1 MTMTT
6 GHSFSSYIL
15 DPIPKELWRDAKP
28 IENMKLGF
36 CDTCGFFHTDPYP
49 SFEYLSEFY
58 AEYEMPT
65 AQENLSETARLLG
78 QHIESDAVVIDM
90 GCGDG
95 SFLEEMHKLG
105 FNNLIGFDQSPGLER
120 AKNLGFGK
128 FYKSN
133 VWDFLTEVESSTVK
147 TVDAKALVMV
157 NVLEHVVEPIEL
169 LTRIYNALPDEG
181 LLCITVPN
189 DFSPLQQ
196 AFLKAKGHQP
206 WFVYLPDH
214 VNYFDFST
222 LSNTLNS
229 VGFEVVDQT
238 ALYPLE
244 MFLLQDLDYVED
256 PSLGPVAHERRVM
269 FEQNIKN
276 AGMTEVLDHFYK
288 TLAAGGYGRDVMV
301 VCRKIPK

>member
-1 MTMTT
+1 MKQK
-6 GHSFSSYIL
+6 HSFSSYIL
-15 DPIPKELWRDAKP
+15 DPIPKELWRQAKP
-28 IENMKLGF
+28 IDDMKLGF
-36 CDTCGFFHTDPYP
+36 CDICGFVHTDPYP
-49 SFEYLSEFY
+49 PFEYLSEFY
-58 AEYEMPT
+58 TNYEMPT
-65 AQENLSETARLLG
+65 PQENLSETARLLG
-78 QHIESDAVVIDM
+78 SHLEKDAVVIDM

-95 SFLEEMHKLG
+95 SFLKEMHQLG

-120 AKNLGFGK
+120 AKNLEFGD
-128 FYKSN
+128 FYQSN
-133 VWDFLTEVESSTVK
+133 VWDFLSEVESSNVDH
-147 TVDAKALVMV
+147 VDADALVMV

-169 LTRIYNALPDEG
+169 LSRVYDVLPENG

-222 LSNTLNS
+222 LKSTLNR
-229 VGFEVVDQT
+229 VGFEMVDQT

-244 MFLLQDLDYVED
+244 MFLLQDLDYVEN

-269 FEQNIKN
+269 FEQNIKD
-276 AGMTEVLDHFYK
+276 AGMTDTLDHFYK

-301 VCRKIPK
+301 VCRKTSN